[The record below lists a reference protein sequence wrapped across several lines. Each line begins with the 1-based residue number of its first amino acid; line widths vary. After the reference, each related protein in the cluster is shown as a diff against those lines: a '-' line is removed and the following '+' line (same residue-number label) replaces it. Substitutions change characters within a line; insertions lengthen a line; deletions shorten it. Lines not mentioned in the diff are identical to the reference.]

1 MNIFFKKPSF
11 MLCVVF
17 IFLLLLH
24 IILLITNIFHMKRNM
39 LCCFL
44 SFFSLLC
51 SAQEFDIGVKGGLSY
66 VNLRGTTSDVSTF
79 KGKLGVYVGAY
90 GELFLGRIFS
100 LQPEVLFSRQ
110 GARWERE
117 GLLPNGELYKASIN
131 TDYINV
137 PILTSL
143 KLHEK
148 FSLQVGGQFGFLAV
162 KPEIGSEEPIFY
174 NGENFLDKGIYKN
187 FDFAVIIGCKVRLM
201 EDLAAELRYVNS
213 LTNLFDKQHPALI
226 TTEFGNNNVF
236 RHSYLSIGVE
246 YRLKQ
251 LTIF

>member
-1 MNIFFKKPSF
+1 
-11 MLCVVF
+11 
-17 IFLLLLH
+17 
-24 IILLITNIFHMKRNM
+24 MKRNI
-39 LCCFL
+39 LCVL
-44 SFFSLLC
+44 LFFFTLLC
-51 SAQEFDIGVKGGLSY
+51 SAQEFDVGVKGGLSY

-79 KGKLGVYVGAY
+79 KGKWGVYV
-90 GELFLGRIFS
+90 
-100 LQPEVLFSRQ
+100 EVLFSRQ

-117 GLLPNGELYKASIN
+117 GLLPNGELYKASLN
-131 TDYINV
+131 TDYVNV
-137 PILTSL
+137 PILSGI

-148 FSLQVGGQFGFLAV
+148 FSLQVGAQFGFLIV

-174 NGENFLDKGIYKN
+174 NGANFLDKGIYRT
-187 FDFAVIIGCKVRLM
+187 FDFAVIVGCKVHIT

-213 LTNLFDKQHPALI
+213 LTNLFDKEHPALN
-226 TTEFGNNNVF
+226 TTEFGNTNVF

>member
-1 MNIFFKKPSF
+1 
-11 MLCVVF
+11 
-17 IFLLLLH
+17 
-24 IILLITNIFHMKRNM
+24 MKRNI
-39 LCCFL
+39 LCAFL
-44 SFFSLLC
+44 FFFALLC
-51 SAQEFDIGVKGGLSY
+51 SAQEFDVGVKGGLSY

-79 KGKLGVYVGAY
+79 KGKWGVYVGAY

-110 GARWERE
+110 GTRWERE
-117 GLLPNGELYKASIN
+117 GLLPNGELYKASLN
-131 TDYINV
+131 TDYVNV
-137 PILTSL
+137 PILSGI

-148 FSLQVGGQFGFLAV
+148 FSLQVGAQFGFLAV

-174 NGENFLDKGIYKN
+174 NGANFLNKGVYRT
-187 FDFAVIIGCKVRLM
+187 FDFAVIVGCKVRIT
-201 EDLAAELRYVNS
+201 ENLAAELRYVNS
-213 LTNLFDKQHPALI
+213 LTNLFDKEHPALS
-226 TTEFGNNNVF
+226 TTEFGNTNVF

>member
-1 MNIFFKKPSF
+1 MKKVLFAALMMFSSVGAFAQHAVGSF
-11 MLCVVF
+11 NLQP
-17 IFLLLLH
+17 
-24 IILLITNIFHMKRNM
+24 K
-39 LCCFL
+39 
-44 SFFSLLC
+44 
-51 SAQEFDIGVKGGLSY
+51 IGVSIANLTDIKDSDPRVGLVAGVEGEYQVSDIFSISAGALYSMQGAKG
-66 VNLRGTTSDVSTF
+66 TSDFIVASATATT
-79 KGKLGVYVGAY
+79 KL
-90 GELFLGRIFS
+90 
-100 LQPEVLFSRQ
+100 
-110 GARWERE
+110 
-117 GLLPNGELYKASIN
+117 
-131 TDYINV
+131 DYINV

-174 NGENFLDKGIYKN
+174 NGENFLDKGIYRN